1 MFIIVKKG
9 VFENFVDNFVFWVF
23 WDRYFYIFDYFKIKV
38 MMLVFKWKCLNGF
51 RVVVNSY

>member
-38 MMLVFKWKCLNGF
+38 MMLVFKEKCLNGF
-51 RVVVNSY
+51 KVVVNSY